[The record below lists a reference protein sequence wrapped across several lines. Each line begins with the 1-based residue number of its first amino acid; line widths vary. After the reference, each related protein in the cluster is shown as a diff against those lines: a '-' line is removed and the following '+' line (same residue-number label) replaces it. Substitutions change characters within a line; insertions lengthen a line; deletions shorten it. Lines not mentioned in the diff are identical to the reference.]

1 MTYVLELEPE
11 IAQRFEEQAA
21 QNGTTPQEMLVEL
34 VKSNLGGA
42 EDGDAKFDAAMNR
55 VFTKYHRAF
64 EVLAEGA
71 K

>member
-11 IAQRFEEQAA
+11 IARKFEEQAA
-21 QNGTTPQEMLVEL
+21 QNGTTPQEMLKAL
-34 VKSNLGGA
+34 VKSNLKGA
-42 EDGDAKFDAAMNR
+42 EDGDAKFDAATKR
-55 VFTKYHRAF
+55 VFAKYSHAF

>member
-34 VKSNLGGA
+34 VKSKIC
-42 EDGDAKFDAAMNR
+42 GDKKSDP
-55 VFTKYHRAF
+55 
-64 EVLAEGA
+64 LAEYLLKKNA
-71 K
+71 ELYRRLA